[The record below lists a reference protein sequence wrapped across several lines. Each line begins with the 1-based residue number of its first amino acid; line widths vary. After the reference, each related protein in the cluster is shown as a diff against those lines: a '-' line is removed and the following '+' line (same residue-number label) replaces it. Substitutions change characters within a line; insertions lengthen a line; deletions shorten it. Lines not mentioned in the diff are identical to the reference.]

1 MAGQR
6 SRKIHDYG
14 KGDIWTMKVI
24 LTGNEAIARGA
35 YEAGVAVSTAYPGTP
50 STEILENM
58 ATYEG
63 VYAEWS
69 PNEKVALEVATG
81 AAIGGRRALAAMKHV
96 GVNVAADPLFT
107 VSYTGIKGGLV
118 IVTADDPE
126 MHSSQ
131 NEQDNRNYAKFAK
144 VPMLEP
150 ADSQEAKDYIKL
162 AFELSER
169 FDTPVFVRT
178 TTRVSHSKSIVE
190 LSEPQQRPAAPALEK
205 QPDKYVMVPAHARQ
219 RHPLV
224 EQRIKDLEAFAEEF
238 AENRMELQDPAVGII
253 ASGTCYQYAREAF
266 PGYSFLKL
274 GMVYPLPKKKIKEF
288 ARQVKKLYAFE
299 ELDPF
304 FEEQIKA
311 LGIEITGK
319 EVFPSCGEFD
329 PGTAEQ
335 GIRGSTGTEKKD
347 TVIPFLPPRP
357 PTMCPG
363 CPHRGLFY
371 ALNKMKVFVA
381 GDIGCYTLACL
392 PPLKAVDTC
401 ICMGA
406 SIGHAMGLDKALG
419 SEALGRV
426 VAVIGDSTFL
436 HSGITG
442 LLDVAYNRGACTVI
456 ILDNW
461 TTAMTG
467 RQDHPGTGM
476 TIREEK
482 TTKVDYVK
490 LVKALG
496 IKHVK
501 KVDPFDLKTLN
512 KVLKKELNRPEPSVI
527 ITDSP
532 CVLYRRV
539 EKGGKKPL
547 LYVEPSECIGCK
559 ACLQLGCP
567 ALEWV
572 SLPPQEQAAQM
583 KKKGE
588 AFVNPGLCIG
598 CELCSQLCR
607 KGAIRKK
614 DGNN

>member
-1 MAGQR
+1 
-6 SRKIHDYG
+6 
-14 KGDIWTMKVI
+14 MKVI
-24 LTGNEAIARGA
+24 LSGNEAIARGA
-35 YEAGVAVSTAYPGTP
+35 YEAGVVVATAYPGTP
-50 STEILENM
+50 STEILENV
-58 ATYEG
+58 ARYEG

-81 AAIGGRRALAAMKHV
+81 AAIGGCRALAAMKHV

-118 IVTADDPE
+118 IITADDPE

-150 ADSQEAKDYIKL
+150 ADSQEAKDFIRL

-178 TTRVSHSKSIVE
+178 TTRISHSKSVVE
-190 LSEPQQRPAAPALEK
+190 LSEPQQRPPKPALEK
-205 QPDKYVMVPAHARQ
+205 QPGKYVMVPAHARR

-224 EQRIKDLEAFAEEF
+224 EKRIKDLEAFAEEF
-238 AENRMELQDPAVGII
+238 PENRMEIQDTSVGII
-253 ASGTCYQYAREAF
+253 TSGTCYQYAKEAF

-274 GMVYPLPKKKIKEF
+274 GMVYPLPKNKIREF
-288 ARQVKKLYAFE
+288 AQKVKKLYAFE

-304 FEEQIKA
+304 FEEQVKA
-311 LGIEITGK
+311 LGIEILGK
-319 EVFPSCGEFD
+319 EVFPLCGEFD

-335 GIRGSTGTEKKD
+335 GIRGLSEEKKKD
-347 TVIPFLPPRP
+347 ESLPYLPPRP

-371 ALNKMKVFVA
+371 ALNKLKVFVA

-392 PPLKAVDTC
+392 PPLQAVDTC

-419 SEALGRV
+419 SAALGKV

-442 LLDVAYNRGACTVI
+442 LLDVAYNRGACTII

-476 TIREEK
+476 TVKGEP
-482 TTKVDYVK
+482 TSKVDYVK
-490 LVKALG
+490 LAKALG
-496 IKHVK
+496 VKQVK
-501 KVDPFDLKTLN
+501 KVDPFNLKMLQTILRRE
-512 KVLKKELNRPEPSVI
+512 VNRPEPSVI
-527 ITDSP
+527 ISDAP
-532 CVLYRRV
+532 CVLFRRI
-539 EKGGKKPL
+539 EKAGPRPV
-547 LYVEPSECIGCK
+547 LYVESSDCIGCK

-572 SLPPQEQAAQM
+572 TLTQETAAAQP

-588 AFVNPGLCIG
+588 AYVNPSLCVG
-598 CELCSQLCR
+598 CEVCSQICK
-607 KGAIRKK
+607 KGAIKK
-614 DGNN
+614 RDDRS

>member
-1 MAGQR
+1 
-6 SRKIHDYG
+6 
-14 KGDIWTMKVI
+14 MKVI
-24 LTGNEAIARGA
+24 LSGNEAIARGA
-35 YEAGVAVSTAYPGTP
+35 YEAGVVVATAYPGTP
-50 STEILENM
+50 STEILENV
-58 ATYEG
+58 ARYEG

-81 AAIGGRRALAAMKHV
+81 AAIGGCRALAAMKHV

-118 IVTADDPE
+118 IITADDPE

-150 ADSQEAKDYIKL
+150 ADSQEAKDFIRL

-178 TTRVSHSKSIVE
+178 TTRISHSKSVVE
-190 LSEPQQRPAAPALEK
+190 LSEPQQRPPKPALEK
-205 QPDKYVMVPAHARQ
+205 QPGKYVMVPAHARK

-224 EQRIKDLEAFAEEF
+224 EKRIKDLEAFAEEF
-238 AENRMELQDPAVGII
+238 PENRMEIQDTSVGII
-253 ASGTCYQYAREAF
+253 TSGTCYQYAKEAF

-274 GMVYPLPKKKIKEF
+274 GMVYPLPKNKIREF
-288 ARQVKKLYAFE
+288 AQKVKKLYAFE

-304 FEEQIKA
+304 FEEQVKA
-311 LGIEITGK
+311 LGIEILGK
-319 EVFPSCGEFD
+319 EVFPLCGEFD

-335 GIRGSTGTEKKD
+335 GIRGLSEEKKKD
-347 TVIPFLPPRP
+347 ESLPYLPPRP

-371 ALNKMKVFVA
+371 ALNKLKVFVA

-392 PPLKAVDTC
+392 PPLQAVDTC

-419 SEALGRV
+419 SAALGKV

-442 LLDVAYNRGACTVI
+442 LLDVAYNRGACTII

-476 TIREEK
+476 TVKGEP
-482 TTKVDYVK
+482 TSKVDYVK
-490 LVKALG
+490 LAKALG
-496 IKHVK
+496 VKQVK
-501 KVDPFDLKTLN
+501 KVDPFNLKMLQTILRRE
-512 KVLKKELNRPEPSVI
+512 VNRPEPSVI
-527 ITDSP
+527 ISDAP
-532 CVLYRRV
+532 CVLFRRI
-539 EKGGKKPL
+539 EKAGPRPV
-547 LYVEPSECIGCK
+547 LYVESSDCIGCK

-572 SLPPQEQAAQM
+572 TLTQETAAAQP

-588 AFVNPGLCIG
+588 AYVNPSLCVG
-598 CELCSQLCR
+598 CEVCSQICK
-607 KGAIRKK
+607 KGAIKK
-614 DGNN
+614 RDDRS

>member
-1 MAGQR
+1 
-6 SRKIHDYG
+6 
-14 KGDIWTMKVI
+14 
-24 LTGNEAIARGA
+24 
-35 YEAGVAVSTAYPGTP
+35 
-50 STEILENM
+50 M
-58 ATYEG
+58 ATYDG

-81 AAIGGRRALAAMKHV
+81 AAIGGKRALAAMKHV

-107 VSYTGIKGGLV
+107 ASYTGIKGGLV

-150 ADSQEAKDYIKL
+150 SDSQEAKEFIKL
-162 AFELSER
+162 AFDLSEQ

-178 TTRVSHSKSIVE
+178 TTRISHSKSIVE
-190 LSEPQQRPAAPALEK
+190 LSEPHHGTVQPGIEK
-205 QPDKYVMVPAHARQ
+205 QPEKYVMVPAHARR

-224 EQRIKDLEAFAEEF
+224 EQRIKDLEAFAETF
-238 AENRMELQDPAVGII
+238 PQNRMEIQDTAVGII
-253 ASGTCYQYAREAF
+253 TSGTCYQYAKEAF
-266 PGYSFLKL
+266 PHYSFLKL
-274 GMVYPLPKKKIKEF
+274 GMVYPLPKNKIKEF
-288 ARQVKKLYAFE
+288 ARTVKKLYAFE

-304 FEEQIKA
+304 FEEQVKT
-311 LGIEITGK
+311 LGIEIIGK
-319 EVFPSCGEFD
+319 EVFPLCGEFD
-329 PGTAEQ
+329 PGTAQQ
-335 GIRGSTGTEKKD
+335 GILGITAAQRSEE
-347 TVIPFLPPRP
+347 PLPYLPPRP

-371 ALNKMKVFVA
+371 ALNKLKVFVA

-401 ICMGA
+401 VCMGA

-419 SEALGRV
+419 KDALGRV

-476 TIREEK
+476 TIK
-482 TTKVDYVK
+482 GDPTAKVNYVK
-490 LVKALG
+490 LAKALG

-501 KVDPFDLKTLN
+501 KVNPFDLTALAR
-512 KVLKKELNRPEPSVI
+512 VLRKEINRPEPSVVI
-527 ITDSP
+527 SDAP
-532 CVLYRRV
+532 CVLFRRIDKSV
-539 EKGGKKPL
+539 LRHP
-547 LYVEPSECIGCK
+547 LYVEGSECIGCK
-559 ACLQLGCP
+559 ACLRIGCP
-567 ALEWV
+567 AIEWKTFTE
-572 SLPPQEQAAQM
+572 QEAAFHG

-588 AFVNPGLCIG
+588 SYINPALCTG
-598 CELCSQLCR
+598 CELCAQLCK
-607 KGAIRKK
+607 KGAIKK
-614 DGNN
+614 NDGQQ